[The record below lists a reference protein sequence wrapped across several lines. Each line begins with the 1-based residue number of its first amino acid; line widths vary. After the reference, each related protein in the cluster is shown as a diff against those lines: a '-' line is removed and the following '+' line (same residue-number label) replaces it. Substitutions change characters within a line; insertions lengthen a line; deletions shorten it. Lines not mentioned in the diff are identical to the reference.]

1 MKGIMQR
8 ALPWLFWAW
17 CYAHR
22 LELACKDSFSSILF
36 NEIQD
41 VLLRLYYLYE
51 KSPKKSRELVDIV
64 TDLQETFGFPKGGDL
79 PMRSQGSRWI
89 THRHNA
95 LQRVIDRF
103 GAYISHIITLAE
115 DSTMKAEDR
124 ARMKGYISKW
134 GHAKILIGCSLYI
147 DVLQPASLLSLTL
160 QGHKL
165 DIVLGIKH
173 IIKTV
178 KSLKKLSEKGHQL
191 GQPTSLYVAGSKM
204 KVAKN
209 CTKGLYLLKLLEQN
223 MRERLE

>member
-36 NEIQD
+36 KEIQD

-79 PMRSQGSRWI
+79 PIRSQGSRWI
-89 THRHNA
+89 THRRN
-95 LQRVIDRF
+95 
-103 GAYISHIITLAE
+103 TLSE

-134 GHAKILIGCSLYI
+134 SHAKLLIGCSLYT

-173 IIKTV
+173 IVKTV
-178 KSLKKLSEKGHQL
+178 ISLKK
-191 GQPTSLYVAGSKM
+191 A
-204 KVAKN
+204 
-209 CTKGLYLLKLLEQN
+209 
-223 MRERLE
+223 